1 MVHAASAA
9 EADLSVG
16 VDDVVA
22 QPVVQGVAVAGSG
35 GFGQGCVG
43 GGRGAPVEFAVR
55 STSVVELAEPVELG
69 LQFGDG
75 RCRRLLG
82 EPAFECLM
90 PALDLALGL
99 RMAGVTVLLR
109 DTQGREQ
116 VLEAVL
122 PADEAG
128 GVDAAVVGQCGR
140 REPVFVDVVAEAGQ
154 DVIAGDAAVGGAGQQ
169 QSGVVIEPVQDLDV
183 AAVGQG
189 PVREV

>member
-1 MVHAASAA
+1 
-9 EADLSVG
+9 
-16 VDDVVA
+16 
-22 QPVVQGVAVAGSG
+22 
-35 GFGQGCVG
+35 
-43 GGRGAPVEFAVR
+43 
-55 STSVVELAEPVELG
+55 
-69 LQFGDG
+69 
-75 RCRRLLG
+75 
-82 EPAFECLM
+82 M

-128 GVDAAVVGQCGR
+128 GVDAAVVGQRGG